1 MVWFSGR
8 SATVDKDV
16 IFMGFDK
23 GNSYLGEQLLK
34 VRQAGILRLVVVCF
48 LIGTGLA
55 ACQTAA
61 TQPTDT
67 LPAGQAESATAS
79 APGLIR
85 LQDPLDEPEYYCVDV
100 PGAGLSLNLQG
111 ALQAHTCKLSAAEDE
126 TFTFNYPAVGQIYI
140 EAYELCV
147 EADGAE
153 LRLQECADQPR
164 QQFEY
169 EDGQIRL
176 RTAGEETL
184 CLAVAPGAG
193 TPTGGPSHLRR
204 DLGLQ
209 PCSEV
214 EAVLSEWE
222 IP

>member
-1 MVWFSGR
+1 M
-8 SATVDKDV
+8 
-16 IFMGFDK
+16 
-23 GNSYLGEQLLK
+23 
-34 VRQAGILRLVVVCF
+34 VVVNL
-48 LIGTGLA
+48 LISGSLA

-61 TQPTDT
+61 IQPTDAS
-67 LPAGQAESATAS
+67 PSGQAGGAAS
-79 APGLIR
+79 IAAGLIQ

-126 TFTFNYPAVGQIYI
+126 TFTFNYPSVGQIYM

-147 EADGAE
+147 EADSAAAGAE

-164 QQFEY
+164 QHFEY
-169 EDGQIRL
+169 DDGQIRL
-176 RTAGEETL
+176 RAVGEETL
-184 CLAVAPGAG
+184 CLAIAPGAG

-209 PCSEV
+209 TCSEV
-214 EAVLSEWE
+214 AAALSEWE

>member
-1 MVWFSGR
+1 V
-8 SATVDKDV
+8 
-16 IFMGFDK
+16 
-23 GNSYLGEQLLK
+23 LGEQLLK
-34 VRQAGILRLVVVCF
+34 MRQAGILSMVLVYL
-48 LIGTGLA
+48 LIGGSLA

-61 TQPTDT
+61 IQPTDT
-67 LPAGQAESATAS
+67 SPSGQVGNDAASTA
-79 APGLIR
+79 GLIR

-100 PGAGLSLNLQG
+100 LGAGLSLDLQG
-111 ALQAHTCKLSAAEDE
+111 ALQVHTCKLSAVEDE
-126 TFTFNYPAVGQIYI
+126 TFTFNYPSVGQIYM

-147 EADGAE
+147 EADSAAAGAE
-153 LRLQECADQPR
+153 LRLQECADQPW
-164 QQFEY
+164 QHFDY

-176 RTAGEETL
+176 RASGEETL

-193 TPTGGPSHLRR
+193 TSTGGPSHLRR

-214 EAVLSEWE
+214 AAALSEWD